1 MEILTFIDKF
11 KNLLVAHIYF
21 LFWNKSMQ
29 GLIFV
34 VIFSAQFKTWYVF
47 FFFCFFPATPLNQ
60 IFL

>member
-34 VIFSAQFKTWYVF
+34 VIFSAQFKTWYFLF
-47 FFFCFFPATPLNQ
+47 FFAFSQQPP
-60 IFL
+60 